1 MILKVRAIEKH
12 TFRSVI
18 SPSFSLLHSLFS
30 SLSTLFLSTPIDNRS
45 DSFYVTWKKRYMY
58 ILFPFSSYVKNSIV
72 IFLKNFTYLLGPAG
86 SLLQHVGSSNF
97 VAFGI

>member
-1 MILKVRAIEKH
+1 MIPKVRAIEKH

-58 ILFPFSSYVKNSIV
+58 ILFPFSSYVKNS
-72 IFLKNFTYLLGPAG
+72 
-86 SLLQHVGSSNF
+86 
-97 VAFGI
+97 